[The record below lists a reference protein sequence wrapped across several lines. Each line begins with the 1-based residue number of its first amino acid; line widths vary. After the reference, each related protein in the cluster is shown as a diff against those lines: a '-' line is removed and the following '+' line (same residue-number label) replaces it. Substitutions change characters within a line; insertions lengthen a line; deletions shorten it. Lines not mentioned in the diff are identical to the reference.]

1 VSTLTKISDKLWDK
15 ITDILPYQKPK
26 NTIGLPAIPFRKVI
40 DDILYVLRTVC
51 QWKMLPSLY
60 GSGSTCHREFQQ
72 WIELDIF
79 KKMWTLLLEEY
90 DNKKGIKWM

>member
-1 VSTLTKISDKLWDK
+1 MSTLTKISDKLWDK

>member
-1 VSTLTKISDKLWDK
+1 MGQDNGHFTIR
-15 ITDILPYQKPK
+15 KPK

-90 DNKKGIKWM
+90 DYKKGIKWM